1 MVKQQIK
8 GEYMYGVA
16 KSIVKDLLDKGFLNP
31 NEASKI
37 DKLNYQSCT
46 GKAT

>member
-16 KSIVKDLLDKGFLNP
+16 KSIVKDLLDKGLFKP
-31 NEASKI
+31 QEADRI
-37 DKLNYQSCT
+37 DKLNYQTCT
-46 GKAT
+46 GKTT